1 MKKKSFEEKNREIY
15 DLLLKQ
21 HPDARPELNFKNCY
35 ELIVAVILS
44 AQCTDVRVNKVTKML
59 FEKAPDAVSL
69 SEMPLEDVENIV
81 RSCGILRKASYIRDT
96 ATKIVREYGGEV
108 PGVYEELVKFPG
120 VSRKTANVV
129 LSVGFGVPAI
139 AVDTHVFRVS
149 NRLGIADGRTVEKVE
164 EDLRAAFD
172 SSMWNKL
179 HHLLIFHGRYICK
192 SRRAECESCLL
203 TAYCK
208 AYKSREFDFKV
219 K

>member
-1 MKKKSFEEKNREIY
+1 MLSR
-15 DLLLKQ
+15 Q
-21 HPDARPELNFKNCY
+21 HPDARPELDYRNLY

-44 AQCTDVRVNKVTKML
+44 AQCTDARVNKVTKVL
-59 FEKAPDAVSL
+59 FEKAPNPKAL
-69 SEMPLEDVENIV
+69 AEMPLAEVEDVV
-81 RSCGILRKASYIRDT
+81 RSCGILRKASYIKDT
-96 ATKIVREYGGEV
+96 AARLVEEYDGEV

-149 NRLGIADGRTVEKVE
+149 NRLGIADGATVEKVE
-164 EDLRAAFD
+164 EDLRKAFD
-172 SSMWNKL
+172 ATMWNKL

-192 SRRAECESCLL
+192 ARRPECEECPL

-208 AYKSREFDFKV
+208 AYKKQEFDFKA